1 MMKRL
6 IYLVLAVA
14 FCLTSPTSALNIIWV
29 SDAYTPAADFAA
41 AKAVDPAWQAV
52 TEPWDQLW
60 VDTLKAAGHNVDY
73 TLGAAPGNGYWRTL
87 DDAKIAALNA
97 ADRVIISRGTTSGD
111 YNNGDERTQWN
122 SIGTPMIL
130 LTAYL
135 ARSGHWKWFNSTSLT
150 DNGDAPLMDG
160 APPFDALIDDVDV
173 LDELLGSGNTSFLRA
188 KDAGNGL
195 AIAVVD
201 TDYPNTAGGGIDDL
215 AGSIWMAIWDKGQ
228 EFYAGAGQTAGDNRM
243 YFAAGAREGTDAAGV
258 YWGQGMYNLTPEGE
272 AMFLAAVATIP
283 EPATIALLGLGGLAL
298 LGSRKRR

>member
-1 MMKRL
+1 MMRRL
-6 IYLVLAVA
+6 IYLILAVA
-14 FCLTSPTSALNIIWV
+14 FCLTSPVNALNIIWV
-29 SDAYTPAADFAA
+29 SDASTPAADFAGG
-41 AKAVDPAWQAV
+41 KTVDPAWQAV

-60 VDTLKAAGHNVDY
+60 VDVLEAQGHTVDY
-73 TLGAAPGNGYWRTL
+73 TKGASPGNGYWRTL

-97 ADRVIISRGTTSGD
+97 ADRIIISRGTSSGD
-111 YNNGDERTQWN
+111 YNNAGERTQWN

-130 LTAYL
+130 VTAYL
-135 ARSGHWKWFNSTSLT
+135 ARSGHWKWFNTTSLT

-160 APPFDALIDDVDV
+160 APPFEALIDNVDI
-173 LDELLGSGNTSFLRA
+173 LDELVGTGNTSFVRA

-195 AIAVVD
+195 AVAVVD

-215 AGSIWMAIWDKGQ
+215 AGSIWMALWDKGE
-228 EFYAGAGQTAGDNRM
+228 EFYAGAGQTAGDKRM
-243 YFAAGAREGTDAAGV
+243 FFAAGTREGTNAAGV